1 MMDKA
6 VRAEYLQT
14 CKDLNLV
21 ESVDKTM
28 IKECYEHYYDA
39 DYKGQVCL
47 DLGSNVGGFMKIA
60 LDKGAEKVIAV
71 ECDPRNFINLVHN
84 FGGQEPAVELINKAV
99 TSQEKDRDLVQ
110 IFKSN
115 SKFNHCS
122 TSIVNKVRFN
132 EYDEVIAV
140 GIRSL
145 LEEYQPDIVK
155 VDVEGAEY
163 EILED
168 IIDYAPETLFV
179 EFHYTKKTLPLG
191 REFIRRLSEMYNA
204 SKVKDAI
211 AFNKVRASDCMFTS

>member
-1 MMDKA
+1 MNKIA
-6 VRAEYLQT
+6 RAEYLQT

-28 IKECYEHYYDA
+28 IKECYEHYYDV
-39 DYKGQVCL
+39 DYTDQVCL
-47 DLGSNVGGFMKIA
+47 DLGSNVGGFVKIA

-71 ECDPRNFINLVHN
+71 ECDPRNFMNLVNN
-84 FGGQEPAVELINKAV
+84 FGGREPAVELINKAV
-99 TSQEKDRDLVQ
+99 TSQDQHRDLVK

-122 TSIVNKVRFN
+122 TSIVNKIRFN

-140 GIRSL
+140 GIQSL

-163 EILED
+163 QILED
-168 IIDYAPETLFV
+168 IIDYGPEILFV
-179 EFHYTKKTLPLG
+179 EFHYNKKTLPMG
-191 REFIRRLSEMYNA
+191 IEFIRRLSEMYNVA
-204 SKVKDAI
+204 KVKDVV
-211 AFNKVRASDCMFTS
+211 AFNRVRGSDCMFTS